1 MKNKY
6 VLLFLSLLFD
16 AIGMLSFTVPIVGES
31 FDIIWAPIA
40 AFLIYKMYKGSEGKI
55 AGVITFVEEALPGLD
70 IIPTFTLTWI
80 YKFLIKRENKN
91 EKTLIKKNK
100 NA

>member
-16 AIGMLSFTVPIVGES
+16 AIGMLSFTVPVLGES

-40 AFLIYKMYKGSEGKI
+40 AFLIFKMYKGTEGKI
-55 AGVITFVEEALPGLD
+55 AGAVTFIEEAMPGLD

-80 YKFLIKRENKN
+80 YKFL
-91 EKTLIKKNK
+91 LKKSK
-100 NA
+100 K